1 MTDAPDRLSLS
12 AAKKNLR
19 RDIILQRDALE
30 TVTRAAASARIT
42 NQILALQC
50 FARARGVL
58 AYAGMGSEFD
68 TGALLSHVMAH
79 KKLALPRV
87 DHATRSLQLYW
98 VNDLETD
105 LQPGVWGIREPRPDR
120 CVPAP
125 PDEIDL
131 VLAPGVAFTQRGE
144 RLGYGG
150 GYYDQLLAVLARFA
164 MRPTV
169 VAGAFDIQMATEVP
183 LATTDV
189 PVDIVVTEN
198 TVYTR

>member
-19 RDIILQRDALE
+19 GDIIRRRDAQE
-30 TVTRAAASARIT
+30 SSARAAAGTRIT
-42 NQILALQC
+42 SQILALEC
-50 FARARGVL
+50 FARARSVL
-58 AYAGMGSEFD
+58 AYAGMGSEID

-87 DHATRSLQLYW
+87 DRASHSLQLYW
-98 VNDLETD
+98 VNNLETD

-120 CVPAP
+120 CEPAP
-125 PDEIDL
+125 PGEIDL

-150 GYYDQLLAVLARFA
+150 GYYDQLLARFSI
-164 MRPTV
+164 RPAV
-169 VAGAFDIQMATEVP
+169 IAGAFECQMVADVP
-183 LATTDV
+183 LCESDL
-189 PVDIVVTEN
+189 PVDVVVTEN
-198 TVYTR
+198 AVYTR